1 MALPVFSKGITEIP
15 VKPHVNQTA
24 FCDGAKK
31 IKKVGAKRLKEL
43 AGSALRQMAGAIQD
57 SFTWL
62 SPGHVVHRDM
72 TPPYSISTVMIYKR
86 PLYVL

>member
-1 MALPVFSKGITEIP
+1 MALPVFSKEIIGIP

-24 FCDGAKK
+24 FCNGAKK

-43 AGSALRQMAGAIQD
+43 AGSALKQMAGAIQD

-62 SPGHVVHRDM
+62 SLGYRLV
-72 TPPYSISTVMIYKR
+72 TWYTGT
-86 PLYVL
+86 